1 MSKAFKSPSTELLI
15 SAARLFS
22 SGISFWFQI
31 YYIFFIVYSVLSGF
45 LVLFSVCVFHLSF
58 IWSKIRTEAQ
68 ETAPHIALR
77 NCSKE
82 AEMGKGQYTCDFGEG
97 GIRAVKHICFQKVS
111 ASLVKLVLVTRNSH
125 HHEGF

>member
-31 YYIFFIVYSVLSGF
+31 YYIFFTVSSVLSGF
-45 LVLFSVCVFHLSF
+45 SVLVFCGCVFHVSF

-82 AEMGKGQYTCDFGEG
+82 AERGKSQYTRDFGEG
-97 GIRAVKHICFQKVS
+97 GIRAVKHICFQMVS
-111 ASLVKLVLVTRNSH
+111 ASLVK
-125 HHEGF
+125 FC